1 VLGFRPRSVT
11 SSRRMQSKQGKGG
24 KMDSDLKLETLI
36 AGAQRGDAAALE
48 ALVRAIQERIYRL
61 ATRMVGDPADA
72 QDATQEILVKIITHL
87 GSFRGESTF
96 NTWTYRVA
104 ANHLL
109 TLRKL
114 RSEERTFEA
123 VAAQLE
129 AGLAASAGLP
139 EATDPI
145 LLDECKLFCTQGM
158 LLCLDRDQRLAFVLG
173 DILELPSEEAAEIA
187 AVPAATFRKRLQRAR
202 ERLDEFLSDRCG
214 VADPAN
220 ACRCARQAPI
230 AVQAGL
236 IDPAR
241 IRRAGSRD
249 DAETAVAEVER
260 LRSAVEIFRSQPT
273 PRAPEGFVESLRAL
287 IRSGRLSALQS

>member
-1 VLGFRPRSVT
+1 
-11 SSRRMQSKQGKGG
+11 
-24 KMDSDLKLETLI
+24 MDSDLKPETLI

-48 ALVRAIQERIYRL
+48 ALVHAIQERIYRL

-96 NTWTYRVA
+96 NTWMYRVA
-104 ANHLL
+104 SNHLL

-129 AGLAASAGLP
+129 AGLAASAGQP

-145 LLDECKLFCTQGM
+145 LIDECKLFCTQGM

-173 DILELPSEEAAEIA
+173 EILELA
-187 AVPAATFRKRLQRAR
+187 
-202 ERLDEFLSDRCG
+202 
-214 VADPAN
+214 
-220 ACRCARQAPI
+220 
-230 AVQAGL
+230 
-236 IDPAR
+236 
-241 IRRAGSRD
+241 
-249 DAETAVAEVER
+249 
-260 LRSAVEIFRSQPT
+260 
-273 PRAPEGFVESLRAL
+273 
-287 IRSGRLSALQS
+287 